1 MKIKHYMKMKY
12 SIFLERWSWK
22 NQGQGRDNRRV
33 ARQSEMA
40 GQGRKGGGGWEELY
54 HRLVRPVPVDT
65 DSCHRKKQRDGKRR
79 WIPAPDQ
86 VEGRLCEGMTGGRQ
100 ADIWDKI

>member
-1 MKIKHYMKMKY
+1 VAGAVPEMR
-12 SIFLERWSWK
+12 LDGTV
-22 NQGQGRDNRRV
+22 GQVWDL
-33 ARQSEMA
+33 
-40 GQGRKGGGGWEELY
+40 GGGGWEELY

-86 VEGRLCEGMTGGRQ
+86 VEGRLCAGMTGGRQ